1 MIDGRQTGPLRLDEL
16 AEAGVRPDTYVWCK
30 DMDDWRRA
38 REVADICRYFRNRIH
53 DMMHP
58 SPAPAAPGSEAADRN
73 AGPDTSAVPMRFRP
87 QIERADPAD
96 VDLGSFNNQA
106 DLNREPSTWYPFPML
121 LALVTFLPLGLLAI
135 SQARKA
141 KRAWSEG
148 RAADAHEYARRG
160 KMATGMSLSFGLIII
175 AAFIPMLIR

>member
-30 DMDDWRRA
+30 EMDDWRRA
-38 REVADICRYFRNRIH
+38 REVADICRYFRNRIY

-58 SPAPAAPGSEAADRN
+58 GPSPDGETVARDT
-73 AGPDTSAVPMRFRP
+73 GPDTSAVPLRFRP

-175 AAFIPMLIR
+175 AAIIPIFMH